1 MARKK
6 TARTRSKGKSTKPK
20 KANAVPLNDISD
32 EDEDEQLMNK
42 YFQKKEQNTHKK
54 LTAKELKQL
63 FDRIDVSGDQE
74 IDAHELLSAASIL
87 GLDHIEA
94 VDIARKNKM
103 LPNPLIPLN
112 G

>member
-32 EDEDEQLMNK
+32 EDEDEDEQLMNK
-42 YFQKKEQNTHKK
+42 YFQNTEQKK